1 MNNFEIIIPA
11 YNCQTYLNK
20 CLDSIEIQDY
30 NLDSVNVT
38 IIDDNSEP
46 PLEANKYSF
55 TFEIIRNSKRM
66 HAGYNRFKKYTKCKD
81 NDIIIFLDGDD
92 WFIDNKCLKV
102 INKIYQENKISWSI
116 SNHKAYRNNRLK
128 VIPNFVNLPLELD
141 KPKIVHL
148 RCGYGYVWNKM
159 TEDDIKVGNEY
170 IKWMTD
176 WNENLYAIK
185 KYGQPYKINCSL
197 VVYNLDTSKTKK
209 ENDNYNEMLNW
220 FKNKYDI

>member
-1 MNNFEIIIPA
+1 MNKFEIIIPA
-11 YNCQTYLNK
+11 YNCQKYLNK

-30 NLDSVNVT
+30 DLNNVNVT

-46 PLEANKYSF
+46 PLEVNKYSF
-55 TFEIIRNSKRM
+55 TFELIRNKERM
-66 HAGYNRFKKYTKCKD
+66 HAGYNRFIRYTKCKD
-81 NDIIIFLDGDD
+81 DDIIIFLDGDD
-92 WFIDNKCLKV
+92 WFVDKKCLKV
-102 INKIYQENKISWSI
+102 INKIYQNNKISWSI
-116 SNHKAYRNNRLK
+116 SNHKIFKNNKIK
-128 VIPNFVNLPLELD
+128 VIPNFVNLPLQLE

-159 TEDDIKVGNEY
+159 KDEDIKVDNKY

-185 KYGQPYKINCSL
+185 NFGQPYKISCSL
-197 VVYNLDTSKTKK
+197 MVYNLETTKTKK
-209 ENDNYNEMLNW
+209 ENDNYKEMLNW